1 MGGRL
6 YFSSRV
12 FATHLAHLDTCMGNH
27 NHLYTSFYAPT
38 PRDHIREWVSQTAW
52 NFGLTIQPCNPR
64 YTPDDIESLGSGIID
79 SLQRMLGVRR
89 GLWICFIRE
98 QSRAEGLWH
107 LHGLMR
113 LESSKRIKWMLRHGE
128 DRLRLCCH
136 QFAAG
141 RGSRHSDPSVHI
153 FNESIVGGD
162 KWESY
167 INKDEFKD
175 RNSDR
180 WIFGRPH

>member
-1 MGGRL
+1 
-6 YFSSRV
+6 
-12 FATHLAHLDTCMGNH
+12 MGNH
-27 NHLYTSFYAPT
+27 NHLYTPFYAPEAT
-38 PRDHIREWVSQTAW
+38 DHIREWVSQTAW

-64 YTPDDIESLGSGIID
+64 YTADDMESLGSGIID

-98 QSRAEGLWH
+98 QSRTEGLWH

-113 LESSKRIKWMLRHGE
+113 VESNKRIKWMIRHGE

-167 INKDEFKD
+167 INKEEFKD
-175 RNSDR
+175 PDSDR